1 MDMIINHRKA
11 MTFASMALSL
21 IFPRVPELDPDIS
34 PALVGR
40 LVKPGNVVIEV
51 GSNKGGLTMLI
62 SAIVGSTGKV
72 IAIEP
77 NPFSY
82 AILSFHCRRSSNVIR
97 LGLAV
102 GAFEGEA
109 SLFLRGPTD
118 KAASLLSG
126 SSNPLR
132 IGIKFTTLDILI
144 ERLGLVPDVVFID
157 AEGAELD
164 VLNGAHK
171 TLDSFVSLV
180 VVLRRTGLTKFDDA
194 IELMRIKKF
203 KPIPL
208 TTDSSGLGLY
218 LFRQVT

>member
-1 MDMIINHRKA
+1 

-21 IFPRVPELDPDIS
+21 IFLRVPELDPDIS
-34 PALVGR
+34 PALVGQ

-77 NPFSY
+77 NPLSY

-109 SLFLRGPTD
+109 SLFLSGPTD

-126 SSNPLR
+126 SSNPVR
-132 IGIKFTTLDILI
+132 IGVKLSTLDVLI

-171 TLDSFVSLV
+171 TLDSSVSLV
-180 VVLRRTGLTKFDDA
+180 VVLRRTGLTKFDDVV
-194 IELMRIKKF
+194 ELMRIKKF

>member
-1 MDMIINHRKA
+1 

-77 NPFSY
+77 NPLSY

-109 SLFLRGPTD
+109 TCFLGVRPT
-118 KAASLLSG
+118 KLPPS
-126 SSNPLR
+126 
-132 IGIKFTTLDILI
+132 FQ
-144 ERLGLVPDVVFID
+144 EVPI
-157 AEGAELD
+157 
-164 VLNGAHK
+164 
-171 TLDSFVSLV
+171 
-180 VVLRRTGLTKFDDA
+180 R
-194 IELMRIKKF
+194 
-203 KPIPL
+203 
-208 TTDSSGLGLY
+208 
-218 LFRQVT
+218 